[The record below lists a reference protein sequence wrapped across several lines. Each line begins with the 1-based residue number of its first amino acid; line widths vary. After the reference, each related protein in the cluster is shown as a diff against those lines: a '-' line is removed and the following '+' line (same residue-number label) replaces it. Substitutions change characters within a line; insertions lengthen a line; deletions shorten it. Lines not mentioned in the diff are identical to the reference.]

1 MRVDKYLWCIRV
13 FKTRSL
19 AANSCK
25 TEKVQ
30 VNNEVVKPSR
40 ELKRGDVIQVRK
52 GPVYFKYEVIDFPK
66 ARLGAKLVSTVM
78 KDVTDPAELA
88 KLEVLKMQMKE
99 TPYYGIGR
107 PTKRDRRALDDFM
120 ELDLDDNSEE
130 DD

>member
-1 MRVDKYLWCIRV
+1 MHPSVQDQKSGRQFLQDR
-13 FKTRSL
+13 
-19 AANSCK
+19 
-25 TEKVQ
+25 KVQ

-78 KDVTDPAELA
+78 KDVTDAAELA

-99 TPYYGIGR
+99 TPYFGVGR

>member
-30 VNNEVVKPSR
+30 VNNEVVKPWR